1 MRRWILAIGLLSLF
15 VAGVASAQDTTPVV
29 PVAPTLTAA
38 EAARVA
44 QDAAAMSQ
52 SQLAE
57 MNEQAANAERMF
69 NLAAN
74 LLGIFEAI
82 GFVAAVLGV
91 VLGAIGITRL
101 FAATNELTKARER
114 FDEEIRTKEAEL
126 IKLRE
131 QLEENISTSAQEQH
145 KAMEMATLAL
155 SLLPLGERQYR
166 AQDFQGAMDTYR
178 RALELD
184 DQNPVTHLRLGYVCT
199 QAGRL
204 DEARHHLQRAL
215 EIEPG
220 FAPALAALGYVYR
233 RIAEKMPEGIEREE
247 MLNQA
252 EGRLLEA
259 LRRSPKLVDDDGES
273 WWGSLGGLY
282 RRRGQ
287 VQEAIKAYERAA
299 EVTPHSSYPFS
310 NLALLYMQ
318 TDKRDRMIA
327 TYRRVERL
335 ARGETQA
342 EVENYWAYADL
353 LVSQLALGKTKEA
366 DDTITNVIDI
376 APQDSPYVL
385 ELLVDTLQRLQM
397 ALGGAEAAGYITRFV
412 EQARDEG
419 ERRKAALE
427 GSAVEN

>member
-1 MRRWILAIGLLSLF
+1 MRRWLLLITTVLLLSLPEI
-15 VAGVASAQDTTPVV
+15 AAAQD
-29 PVAPTLTAA
+29 PVATPLPTPDQTADLQA
-38 EAARVA
+38 QLDEARLLLDKITERG
-44 QDAAAMSQ
+44 QDSDRALDIA
-52 SQLAE
+52 
-57 MNEQAANAERMF
+57 F
-69 NLAAN
+69 N

-82 GFVAAVLGV
+82 GFLVTVGGGLLAAFGVA
-91 VLGAIGITRL
+91 RL
-101 FAATNELTKARER
+101 FSAQAELQKARER
-114 FDEEIRTKEAEL
+114 FEEEIETKEREL
-126 IKLRE
+126 DEMKEDLESTIANSASLQHRE
-131 QLEENISTSAQEQH
+131 LSQ
-145 KAMEMATLAL
+145 ATLAL

-199 QAGRL
+199 QSGLL
-204 DEARHHLQRAL
+204 DDARAHLTRAL

-233 RIAEKMPEGIEREE
+233 RITEKMEASIEREE

-259 LRRSPKLVDDDGES
+259 LRQSPKLVDDDGES

-282 RRRGQ
+282 RRRNQ
-287 VQEAIKAYERAA
+287 IEDAIRAYERAA

-318 TDKRDRMIA
+318 TSNRDQMLA

-342 EVENYWAYADL
+342 DVDNYWAHADL
-353 LVSQLALGKTKEA
+353 LTAQLALGKVSQAEEA
-366 DDTITNVIDI
+366 LQSVLDI
-376 APQDSPYVL
+376 APVDSPYVL
-385 ELLVDTLQRLQM
+385 ELLADTLERLTQ
-397 ALGGAEAAGYITRFV
+397 ALGGSRSAPHIAPFIERVRAEI
-412 EQARDEG
+412 AR
-419 ERRKAALE
+419 RRELQSN
-427 GSAVEN
+427 G

>member
-1 MRRWILAIGLLSLF
+1 MRRWLLLITTILLLSLPGI
-15 VAGVASAQDTTPVV
+15 AAAQD
-29 PVAPTLTAA
+29 PVATPLPTPDPTADLQA
-38 EAARVA
+38 QLDEARLLLDKITERG
-44 QDAAAMSQ
+44 QDSDRALDIA
-52 SQLAE
+52 
-57 MNEQAANAERMF
+57 F
-69 NLAAN
+69 N

-82 GFVAAVLGV
+82 GFLVTVGGGLLAAFGVA
-91 VLGAIGITRL
+91 RL
-101 FAATNELTKARER
+101 FSAQAELQKARER
-114 FDEEIRTKEAEL
+114 FEEEIETKEREL
-126 IKLRE
+126 DEMKEDLESTIANSASLQHRE
-131 QLEENISTSAQEQH
+131 LSQ
-145 KAMEMATLAL
+145 ATLAL

-199 QAGRL
+199 QSGLL
-204 DEARHHLQRAL
+204 DDARAHLTRAL

-233 RIAEKMPEGIEREE
+233 RITEKMEASIEREE

-259 LRRSPKLVDDDGES
+259 LRQSPKLVDDDGES

-282 RRRGQ
+282 RRRNQ
-287 VQEAIKAYERAA
+287 IEDAIRAYERAA

-318 TDKRDRMIA
+318 TSNRDQMLA

-342 EVENYWAYADL
+342 DVDNYWAHADL
-353 LVSQLALGKTKEA
+353 LTAQLALGKVSQAEEA
-366 DDTITNVIDI
+366 LQSVLDI
-376 APQDSPYVL
+376 APVDSPYVL
-385 ELLVDTLQRLQM
+385 ELLADTLERLTQ
-397 ALGGAEAAGYITRFV
+397 ALGGSRSAPHIAPFIERVRAEI
-412 EQARDEG
+412 AR
-419 ERRKAALE
+419 RRELQSN
-427 GSAVEN
+427 G